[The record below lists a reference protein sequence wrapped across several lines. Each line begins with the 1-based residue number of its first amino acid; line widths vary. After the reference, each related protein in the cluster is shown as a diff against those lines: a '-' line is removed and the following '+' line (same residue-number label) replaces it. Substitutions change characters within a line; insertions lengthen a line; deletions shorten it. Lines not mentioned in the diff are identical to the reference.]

1 MKKISIIAIMALFA
15 TNIAN
20 AQDPEELRDSWQKT
34 ITVRATQDPIV
45 ERFFTAWG
53 EEFPGKIVDLFYEYK
68 YSNGR
73 IDKQDK
79 DSVNVDYAPKNG
91 FIEIY
96 SSKSTV
102 VKEDGNFVKGEVI
115 TRENIL
121 QAVYWN
127 LPSGNKLFGVSI
139 KVDEEIFS
147 NCAVMFYEYDAT
159 KGNLTP
165 RADIVKSVMEKMGI
179 SYPPEGEDAEIF
191 VKLPKQGRDLKYF
204 DYAAGADKVIKWNG
218 NGF

>member
-1 MKKISIIAIMALFA
+1 MKKISIIAIMALLA
-15 TNIAN
+15 TNTAN

-34 ITVRATQDPIV
+34 ITVRPSQDPIV
-45 ERFFTAWG
+45 EKLFMAWG
-53 EEFPGKIVDLFYEYK
+53 EEFPGKLVDVFYEYK
-68 YSNGR
+68 YSNGK

-115 TRENIL
+115 TRESIL
-121 QAVYWN
+121 QAVYWS
-127 LPSGNKLFGVSI
+127 LPSGNKLFGISI
-139 KVDEEIFS
+139 KVDGEIFPE
-147 NCAVMFYEYDAT
+147 CAALFYEYNVAKET
-159 KGNLTP
+159 LTP
-165 RADIVKSVMEKMGI
+165 RADITQNVLTAIDQST
-179 SYPPEGEDAEIF
+179 EIF

-204 DYAAGADKVIKWNG
+204 DYASDADKVIKWNG
-218 NGF
+218 SGF